1 MKLTPLLLLCL
12 FLSQPSFGTDQFI
25 YVNVGPKVTFFKLNT
40 STGVLNWQSDTGLS
54 GVGQQGNTGAPDIA
68 TVTTADET
76 CLYAAHQAG
85 SGNQDILIAT
95 FEVNT
100 STGALTLEQDFDTG
114 FSNSGLDD
122 GTMPALSAYKQVVYL
137 GAASINYPSNTENV
151 LVTYNVNASNCE
163 LTENSE
169 ATFDGSSSSGVLGIT
184 FFSTASTTYCGN
196 ADPVCDWVM
205 IMANLNQHLY
215 AWPSTA
221 GNLGTVS
228 SYSTG
233 FGTGSDYWGSG
244 LAHNCSDGLDY
255 FLGSSADYVNLRLY
269 NTSVNPST
277 GAFATESYVTA
288 DFGYSIENPILYSS
302 VNGEYLYATEVVGTG
317 NNPFQVAGQWSVAG
331 SGVLTFNGL
340 INLNDT
346 TGEPE
351 FASQQA
357 MTEDAA
363 EDYLIIP
370 TVPCDNYV
378 CNDYGPE
385 EDHSI
390 VQSTFAELTHSPYEG
405 ASSGTLDSASA
416 VAIPAA
422 SNSSCN

>member
-95 FEVNT
+95 FE
-100 STGALTLEQDFDTG
+100 
-114 FSNSGLDD
+114 
-122 GTMPALSAYKQVVYL
+122 
-137 GAASINYPSNTENV
+137 
-151 LVTYNVNASNCE
+151 
-163 LTENSE
+163 
-169 ATFDGSSSSGVLGIT
+169 
-184 FFSTASTTYCGN
+184 
-196 ADPVCDWVM
+196 
-205 IMANLNQHLY
+205 
-215 AWPSTA
+215 
-221 GNLGTVS
+221 
-228 SYSTG
+228 
-233 FGTGSDYWGSG
+233 
-244 LAHNCSDGLDY
+244 
-255 FLGSSADYVNLRLY
+255 
-269 NTSVNPST
+269 
-277 GAFATESYVTA
+277 
-288 DFGYSIENPILYSS
+288 
-302 VNGEYLYATEVVGTG
+302 
-317 NNPFQVAGQWSVAG
+317 
-331 SGVLTFNGL
+331 
-340 INLNDT
+340 
-346 TGEPE
+346 
-351 FASQQA
+351 
-357 MTEDAA
+357 
-363 EDYLIIP
+363 
-370 TVPCDNYV
+370 DNYV